1 MALITLRHKYHKNP
15 SDIQIVRNN
24 MTKDNK

>member
-15 SDIQIVRNN
+15 SDMQIMRGY
-24 MTKDNK
+24 MTKNNK